1 MATYHVSPALGNDT
15 TGDGTIVAPWATIG
29 KASTIAVA
37 GDIVKLRAAG
47 GIDENPAG
55 SATLINTNNGTTTA
69 QIRYVGVN
77 SSWEED
83 GSMYTISG
91 ANRNAGQ
98 SILSLGALS
107 VHNHFKNIKFTNAK
121 GSSIAQ
127 NGAANRPQIFENC
140 IFTNSAAG
148 AFTATYGYGVVL
160 IRCILE
166 NSLFGAYRASY
177 TRFYFCTIR
186 NNTQY
191 GISEYH
197 GDVLYHGC
205 IFHNNGTNGI
215 WYEVGGNHSV
225 VSNCVF
231 NGNGLDGIFYGGGAA
246 RHTILGSRFTN
257 NGRFGINF
265 FNSTNINAF
274 VIGNFFDNNTSGA
287 ISDFARHEFGNVFGG
302 NQGYVDAAAGN
313 FNLTASASLRRTPI
327 SLPA

>member
-1 MATYHVSPALGNDT
+1 MLFRS
-15 TGDGTIVAPWATIG
+15 
-29 KASTIAVA
+29 
-37 GDIVKLRAAG
+37 
-47 GIDENPAG
+47 
-55 SATLINTNNGTTTA
+55 
-69 QIRYVGVN
+69 
-77 SSWEED
+77 
-83 GSMYTISG
+83 
-91 ANRNAGQ
+91 NAGQ